1 MSDLPTRPSRST
13 LAPGSLNALDPGSAS
28 IFEHAIAQ
36 ASTAVL
42 ITDAN
47 WDDGGPFIV
56 YVNPAF
62 CQMTGYQ
69 PGQLIGKS
77 PRILQGPRTSRA
89 LMEALRETLRKGLPF
104 TGSTVNYTA
113 DRRAYIVEWTISPVR
128 DPDGVVRHFVS
139 AQTDITARIA
149 AEQER
154 RLLLQALGAALDPIL
169 ITDRSTRVV
178 FVNEAF
184 QRLSGY
190 ASDEI
195 IGQSARAL
203 YPAHQ
208 GPDFYRNLRASLR
221 SGRPFR
227 ATFTYRRKDGSSF
240 YIEQSIAPVYD
251 ANRKITH
258 YISTGKDV
266 SERVERER
274 RLIDMATRDPLT
286 GLSNRR
292 AGNLALDSL
301 VSDAH
306 AAAKPLSLILADIDR
321 FKAINDT
328 YGHQA
333 GDEVLMEVGRIL
345 RSGIRD
351 SDVAVRWGGEEFL
364 VMAPGCALQEA
375 LDLSERLR
383 RAVGALD
390 FKSVGRVTLSLGVA
404 ELRPG
409 ESTGSLLQRADT
421 AMYKAKHDGRDRV
434 VASPAE

>member
-113 DRRAYIVEWTISPVR
+113 DRRAYVVEWTISPVR
-128 DPDGVVRHFVS
+128 DSEGVIRHFVS

-383 RAVGALD
+383 KAVGALD